1 MKVIFIKN
9 LKGQGKVNDIKEV
22 KDGYAINFLIKN
34 GYAVAYTKGS
44 VNRLNNELADYE
56 KKEKENIASAESLK
70 EKLEKEKIEFIVKTG
85 KDGRVFGSISS
96 KNISDELT
104 KKGYNITKKD
114 IIVNDNLNTLG
125 SFFVEINLPKKVK
138 AKIMVILKDK

>member
-44 VNRLNNELADYE
+44 VNRLNNDLADYE

-125 SFFVEINLPKKVK
+125 SFFVEINLHKKVK

>member
-22 KDGYAINFLIKN
+22 KAGYAINFLIKN

-125 SFFVEINLPKKVK
+125 SFFVEINLHKKVK

>member
-96 KNISDELT
+96 KNISDKLT

-125 SFFVEINLPKKVK
+125 SFFVEINLHKKVK

>member
-114 IIVNDNLNTLG
+114 IIVNDNLNTLV
-125 SFFVEINLPKKVK
+125 SFFVEINLHKKVK

>member
-22 KDGYAINFLIKN
+22 KDVYAINFLIKN

-125 SFFVEINLPKKVK
+125 SFFVEINLHKKVK

>member
-125 SFFVEINLPKKVK
+125 SFFVEIDLHKKVK

>member
-125 SFFVEINLPKKVK
+125 SFFVEINLHKKVK

>member
-125 SFFVEINLPKKVK
+125 SFFVEINLHKRK
-138 AKIMVILKDK
+138 

>member
-70 EKLEKEKIEFIVKTG
+70 EKLGKEKIEFIVKTG

-125 SFFVEINLPKKVK
+125 SFFVEINLHKKVK